1 MPIAPLTTK
10 EVIMKAK
17 RLVTGAVV
25 GAIALLAATAA
36 SAAGSAQAG
45 WSKSMFCAGCHGT
58 DGNLTYISARLAGQ
72 STARFQDGMMAFKAG
87 KRFHPVMNIL
97 SVGLTEQDV
106 QDLATF
112 YASQKPSDTKDAS
125 LYWRLGGPEAINA
138 AVEETIK
145 LSKADPRLAGRLSGG
160 CAGKLKEQLC
170 TATGGPCTYTGRDM
184 KSAHAGMKIT
194 EAEFGAVGENLVKV
208 LNAFKVP
215 EKEKGDLL
223 GLILPL
229 KAQIVGQ

>member
-1 MPIAPLTTK
+1 MQ
-10 EVIMKAK
+10 AK
-17 RLVTGAVV
+17 KLVTRLVV

-36 SAAGSAQAG
+36 SAAGSVQAG

-72 STARFQDGMMAFKAG
+72 STARFQDGLMAFKVG
-87 KRFHPVMNIL
+87 RRFHPVMNIL
-97 SVGLTEQDV
+97 TVGLSEQDA
-106 QDLATF
+106 QDLAMF
-112 YASQKPSDTKDAS
+112 YAAQKPADPKDAS
-125 LYWRLGGPEAINA
+125 LYWRLGGPDAIGA

-170 TATGGPCTYTGRDM
+170 AATGGPCVYSGRDM

-215 EKEKGDLL
+215 DKEKAELL

-229 KAQIVGQ
+229 KGQIVGQ